1 MIVVRQFETQAGEG
15 KYSLRAAVS
24 FAGDDIVVIIAG
36 GTREH
41 IGAVSLATPRKSL
54 TDDSISATASVLCL
68 SGHKEDMW
76 ARSASLKIAALC
88 NTNVLVSVGVHVDN
102 AVSSDLQILEDNF
115 KKLLFNIK
123 RQLSNNLP

>member
-15 KYSLRAAVS
+15 KYSLSAAVS

-54 TDDSISATASVLCL
+54 ADDNISATASVLCL

-115 KKLLFNIK
+115 KKLLLNIK

>member
-54 TDDSISATASVLCL
+54 ADDSISATASVLCL

-76 ARSASLKIAALC
+76 ARSASLEIAALC
-88 NTNVLVSVGVHVDN
+88 NTNVLGSVGVHVDN

-115 KKLLFNIK
+115 KKLLLNIK

>member
-24 FAGDDIVVIIAG
+24 FAGDDIVVIITG

-41 IGAVSLATPRKSL
+41 IGAVSLATSRKSL
-54 TDDSISATASVLCL
+54 ADDSISATASVLCL

-76 ARSASLKIAALC
+76 ARSASLEIAALC